1 MILQL
6 LFHLRRPLMLNS
18 RLKTLSLGRGLPNLS
33 PILHIDIHT
42 THIVA
47 PVIVLYDNSTNMPLP
62 LLSYTV
68 INTANS
74 FVAEPWPF
82 IINDCIS
89 DPPTNLRC
97 ADTYIWL
104 KRTYITKSIAI
115 LSLVVGWLLALMT
128 VVLAVIAWR
137 GPSKESSEDQT
148 KRTRPGR
155 RISENVLL
163 FPIATTLAIP
173 ALRSL
178 FPAAP
183 PTGILFG
190 TIDLTLR
197 SIISNFCD
205 RSRWNL
211 STVTTDIWLWYISVL
226 GCHLSE
232 AKGENRE
239 SLNWRC
245 RKRFYTSPRYSAF
258 WLART

>member
-47 PVIVLYDNSTNMPLP
+47 PVIVPYDNSTNMPLP

-183 PTGILFG
+183 PTGILF
-190 TIDLTLR
+190 
-197 SIISNFCD
+197 
-205 RSRWNL
+205 
-211 STVTTDIWLWYISVL
+211 
-226 GCHLSE
+226 
-232 AKGENRE
+232 
-239 SLNWRC
+239 
-245 RKRFYTSPRYSAF
+245 
-258 WLART
+258 